1 MEPDPKPRWRAQYS
15 SLRPDLMNAVLG
27 RHVFRRMMQ
36 AAAENPALD
45 HEDPTFEFVES
56 WYYHAAALVIRRHV
70 RPQGDSLCLLSL
82 LEQVA
87 TRPEVLGLSAA
98 DADYLVAKLKA
109 HAMPIIEYADRAV
122 AHLDKRGL
130 PVPATVGQLDSALD
144 AMTEVFSRCEHII
157 LDKEPPNPEVIL
169 GSFWGNA
176 LDIAWCGNDAA

>member
-82 LEQVA
+82 LEQVCDPA
-87 TRPEVLGLSAA
+87 RGT
-98 DADYLVAKLKA
+98 
-109 HAMPIIEYADRAV
+109 RAV
-122 AHLDKRGL
+122 
-130 PVPATVGQLDSALD
+130 
-144 AMTEVFSRCEHII
+144 
-157 LDKEPPNPEVIL
+157 
-169 GSFWGNA
+169 
-176 LDIAWCGNDAA
+176 CG